1 MRHVILRPPPH
12 LTLFTDE
19 RICLPSSVLPLKG
32 ERDPMSELDDFLT
45 KTLARQVEEEE
56 AFHNGDVTPRLEMWS
71 TQDPVTVFGAAVPCK
86 SGWDEVSRAFRWMA
100 SRFSD
105 CTAYRFE
112 LVAAGVSGNLAY
124 TVGFEHTSV
133 SMDGVPVEPYTLR
146 VTHIYRRE
154 NGEWK
159 IVHRHG
165 DHPPIDQ
172 SPPVEASTT

>member
-45 KTLARQVEEEE
+45 KTLARQVEADE
-56 AFHNGDVTPRLEMWS
+56 ALLNGDPTPRLEMWS
-71 TQDPVTVFGAAVPCK
+71 TQDPVTVFGALKSV
-86 SGWDEVSRAFRWMA
+86 SGWDEVSRAFRWIG

-105 CTAYRFE
+105 CTAHRFE
-112 LVAAGVSGNLAY
+112 LVAAGVSSDLAY

-133 SMDGVPVEPYTLR
+133 SMDGVPVEPFTLR
-146 VTHIYRRE
+146 VTHVYRRE

-159 IVHRHG
+159 IVHRHA
-165 DHPPIDQ
+165 DYPPIDQ
-172 SPPVEASTT
+172 SPPAAAATT

>member
-112 LVAAGVSGNLAY
+112 LVAAGVSGARRGIDD
-124 TVGFEHTSV
+124 VGATSR
-133 SMDGVPVEPYTLR
+133 TFA
-146 VTHIYRRE
+146 
-154 NGEWK
+154 NGYCPSK
-159 IVHRHG
+159 
-165 DHPPIDQ
+165 
-172 SPPVEASTT
+172 